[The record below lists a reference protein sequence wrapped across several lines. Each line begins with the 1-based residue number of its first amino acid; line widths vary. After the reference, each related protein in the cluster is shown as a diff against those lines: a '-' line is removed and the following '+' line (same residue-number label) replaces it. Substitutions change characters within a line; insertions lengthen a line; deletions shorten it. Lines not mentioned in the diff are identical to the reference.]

1 MNGQIGSYPR
11 GIAATAA
18 VDPDR
23 IALIDGS
30 RRLTFGELDALANGI
45 ADRLAEHGVAAGDAV
60 GILLHNRAEWFMI
73 SHAIARLGAMYVPI
87 SPRLTPSEAAYIVDR
102 LVDEGVFHRGRRSP
116 STASASRRSTST
128 RRVSK

>member
-30 RRLTFGELDALANGI
+30 RRVTFGELDALANGI
-45 ADRLAEHGVAAGDAV
+45 ADRLAEHGVGAGDAV

-73 SHAIARLGAMYVPI
+73 T
-87 SPRLTPSEAAYIVDR
+87 PRHRPTRGDVCADLTPAHPFGGG
-102 LVDEGVFHRGRRSP
+102 LHRRP
-116 STASASRRSTST
+116 T
-128 RRVSK
+128 RR

>member
-1 MNGQIGSYPR
+1 HCAGARSPRLVRQEVNGQIGSYPR
-11 GIAATAA
+11 DIAGTSA

-30 RRLTFGELDALANGI
+30 RRVTFGELDALANGVANGL
-45 ADRLAEHGVAAGDAV
+45 ADRGVGAGDAF

-87 SPRLTPSEAAYIVDR
+87 SPRLTASEADYIVGDPPMK
-102 LVDEGVFHRGRRSP
+102 GVFTTG
-116 STASASRRSTST
+116 
-128 RRVSK
+128 